1 MSVLQYGNTILF
13 DPFLG
18 KVKWRLKI
26 LVEE

>member
-13 DPFLG
+13 DLFLG